1 MIDFTLWM
9 VLGGI
14 ATLVVLILI
23 ALAMG
28 RLRLKPSAVEPFYPV
43 AGHAAVKKSFAEVEH
58 ALYYGQ
64 VS

>member
-1 MIDFTLWM
+1 VIDFTLWM

-28 RLRLKPSAVEPFYPV
+28 RFD
-43 AGHAAVKKSFAEVEH
+43 
-58 ALYYGQ
+58 
-64 VS
+64 

>member
-28 RLRLKPSAVEPFYPV
+28 RFD
-43 AGHAAVKKSFAEVEH
+43 
-58 ALYYGQ
+58 
-64 VS
+64 

>member
-1 MIDFTLWM
+1 VIDFTLWM

-23 ALAMG
+23 ALAMD
-28 RLRLKPSAVEPFYPV
+28 
-43 AGHAAVKKSFAEVEH
+43 
-58 ALYYGQ
+58 YGQ